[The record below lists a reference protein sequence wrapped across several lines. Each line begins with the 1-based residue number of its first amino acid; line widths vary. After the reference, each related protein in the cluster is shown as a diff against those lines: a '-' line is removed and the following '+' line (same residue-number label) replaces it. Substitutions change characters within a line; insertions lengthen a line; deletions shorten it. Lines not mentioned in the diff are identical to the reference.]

1 MTKKTLNSKVV
12 RAGAI
17 LSALLMVLL
26 PSTGIGNFASVANAV
41 TNDQDT
47 SLSTFT
53 VDGTAV
59 TDGAVVDVAYGTTA
73 VDVVATP
80 TNQDALVDVSGETG
94 LLAGSNTVSVLVTAA
109 DDVTTQTY
117 SVTVNVAGNDD
128 TSLGVF
134 TVNGDDVV
142 NGGSVSLNYGTTEVE
157 VVAEPTDVEATVV
170 ISGDTELV
178 TGANTLEVVVTADD
192 GTTTQTYSVT
202 LNVAENN
209 DTGLAVL
216 AVNENDV
223 ASGDTVNL
231 DWGTTE
237 VEVVAEATDEEAVVV
252 ITGGSSLVTG
262 RNTLIIEVTAA
273 DGTTT
278 QTYTVF
284 LTVAQNND
292 TSLAVFAV
300 NGEDVA
306 NGSTVTVPNGTTS
319 VTVIAETTDEN
330 ALAVVTGD
338 TGLST
343 GNNTLTVTVYAE
355 DNTIFNAYTVTVVV
369 SAPAFSNDTSL
380 QTFTVDG
387 SAVGDGGAVTIAQG
401 RNSVL
406 VEAVPTNQYATAV
419 IAGNTGLNP
428 GPNTVTVTV
437 TADDGTVKIYTV
449 TVTVNIPSSDAT
461 IASVKID
468 GTNFTVNENGTSV
481 YNASFGTESLTVA
494 VTTSSNTATFTVT
507 GNTGLAVGENTV
519 TIAVEA
525 EDGTDKTYTFK
536 IEVAAADTNTGL
548 ASFKVNGSEVT
559 SGDSLSLPF
568 GTTEVTVDVETSSAT
583 STFTILGSTSI
594 PAGASTLTVTVT
606 AQSGAQASYTIDLT
620 VLPASSDKSITSI
633 TVNGLAVTDNAIT
646 LSAGTTEAVVLVN
659 LGNAFAS
666 YTVSGTST
674 VTTGANN
681 RTITVTAQ
689 NGSSEET
696 TLVITVA
703 QASTDNTLASITVD
717 DVEIEA
723 GDTVSKPNG
732 TASVVVVAA
741 ANSDKATV
749 VVA

>member
-369 SAPAFSNDTSL
+369 SAQHSRMILRYKP
-380 QTFTVDG
+380 
-387 SAVGDGGAVTIAQG
+387 
-401 RNSVL
+401 
-406 VEAVPTNQYATAV
+406 
-419 IAGNTGLNP
+419 
-428 GPNTVTVTV
+428 
-437 TADDGTVKIYTV
+437 
-449 TVTVNIPSSDAT
+449 
-461 IASVKID
+461 
-468 GTNFTVNENGTSV
+468 
-481 YNASFGTESLTVA
+481 
-494 VTTSSNTATFTVT
+494 
-507 GNTGLAVGENTV
+507 
-519 TIAVEA
+519 
-525 EDGTDKTYTFK
+525 
-536 IEVAAADTNTGL
+536 
-548 ASFKVNGSEVT
+548 
-559 SGDSLSLPF
+559 LP
-568 GTTEVTVDVETSSAT
+568 
-583 STFTILGSTSI
+583 
-594 PAGASTLTVTVT
+594 
-606 AQSGAQASYTIDLT
+606 
-620 VLPASSDKSITSI
+620 
-633 TVNGLAVTDNAIT
+633 
-646 LSAGTTEAVVLVN
+646 
-659 LGNAFAS
+659 
-666 YTVSGTST
+666 
-674 VTTGANN
+674 
-681 RTITVTAQ
+681 
-689 NGSSEET
+689 
-696 TLVITVA
+696 
-703 QASTDNTLASITVD
+703 
-717 DVEIEA
+717 
-723 GDTVSKPNG
+723 
-732 TASVVVVAA
+732 
-741 ANSDKATV
+741 
-749 VVA
+749 